1 MEYSELFKEI
11 FFEVYGHEM
20 TDSEADK
27 ENAEIIMR
35 TLKSVFGRIY
45 NAPTMSEV
53 INGTTNIIHAQQ
65 PSTSQIQI

>member
-1 MEYSELFKEI
+1 MEYSELFKDI
-11 FFEVYGHEM
+11 FLDVYGHEM
-20 TDSEADK
+20 TGSESDK

-45 NAPTMSEV
+45 NAPPMSEV

-65 PSTSQIQI
+65 PGISQIRL

>member
-11 FFEVYGHEM
+11 FRDVYGHEM
-20 TDSEADK
+20 TSSEADK

-45 NAPTMSEV
+45 NAPKMSEV
-53 INGTTNIIHAQQ
+53 INGTTNVIHAQH
-65 PSTSQIQI
+65 PGTSQIRI